1 MINIDNL
8 IKEAIKAK
16 DSNLKYL
23 RNLKAKILE
32 FKTSSQYS
40 TRDKDYCD
48 EDELNILKNM
58 VKVLKKSENEYFQA
72 GREDLVSDCT
82 SERKFLETFLPS
94 PPDPE
99 KIKLALESNSEF
111 LENGNLSKKNMGAA
125 IKYLKTQF
133 PNADGKTISEI
144 VKSYIV

>member
-1 MINIDNL
+1 
-8 IKEAIKAK
+8 
-16 DSNLKYL
+16 
-23 RNLKAKILE
+23 
-32 FKTSSQYS
+32 
-40 TRDKDYCD
+40 
-48 EDELNILKNM
+48 M

-82 SERKFLETFLPS
+82 VERKFLETFLPS

-111 LENGNLSKKNMGAA
+111 GNLSKKNMGAA